1 MTPTMERNAAES
13 RPERCVRPSLVLVVF
28 DTLAEQAPT
37 PKPIP
42 APTRSAMK
50 DRLYEYGTIVWM
62 ASIVVAIA
70 ACMARL

>member
-1 MTPTMERNAAES
+1 MTPTIAGNAAQTRLEQ
-13 RPERCVRPSLVLVVF
+13 CVRPSLVLVVF
-28 DTLAEQAPT
+28 DTLEEQAPT
-37 PKPIP
+37 PNPIP

-70 ACMARL
+70 ACMARI

>member
-1 MTPTMERNAAES
+1 MTPTIAGNAAET

-42 APTRSAMK
+42 APPRSAMK

-62 ASIVVAIA
+62 ASIVAAIA
-70 ACMARL
+70 ACMARI

>member
-42 APTRSAMK
+42 ALPRSAMK

-70 ACMARL
+70 ACMAHL

>member
-42 APTRSAMK
+42 APPRSAMK

-62 ASIVVAIA
+62 TSIVAAIA

>member
-1 MTPTMERNAAES
+1 MPLPA
-13 RPERCVRPSLVLVVF
+13 PVIDY
-28 DTLAEQAPT
+28 DTLEEEAPT
-37 PKPIP
+37 PNPIP
-42 APTRSAMK
+42 APPRSAMK

>member
-1 MTPTMERNAAES
+1 MTPTMERNSAES

-42 APTRSAMK
+42 APPRSAMK

-62 ASIVVAIA
+62 ASIVAAIA

>member
-42 APTRSAMK
+42 APPRSAMK

-62 ASIVVAIA
+62 ASIVAAIA
-70 ACMARL
+70 ACMARI